1 MDEENPEAVAAN
13 GLEGVE
19 VARTALSHV
28 DGDRGRL
35 IIAGHDVED
44 LAARSGFEDVCAL
57 LWEGRLPDAGAREHL
72 RSFLGRARVRA
83 FDEIPRLGSALD
95 APDAMDALRAA
106 IAHLTA
112 DEGERE
118 GMVLVTAA
126 MAVFA
131 AASSRLRAGLRPLAP
146 DPRTRTPWTTSG
158 WPPEAASLPR
168 RSRPIS

>member
-1 MDEENPEAVAAN
+1 MERIDREDSGAVTAS

-28 DGDRGRL
+28 DGGRGRL

-44 LAARSGFEDVCAL
+44 LAARACFEDVCGL
-57 LWEGRLPDAGAREHL
+57 LWEGHLPDPGVREHL
-72 RSFLGRARVRA
+72 RSSLGRARVRA

-106 IAHLTA
+106 IAHLRA
-112 DEGERE
+112 DDGGRE

-126 MAVFA
+126 TAVFA
-131 AASSRLRAGLRPLAP
+131 AV
-146 DPRTRTPWTTSG
+146 
-158 WPPEAASLPR
+158 
-168 RSRPIS
+168 